1 MSTYNNANDQ
11 TRTDKDSNSGPA
23 EAVRQAFASL
33 PFEQKIS
40 TLIQVEL
47 DMLGDA
53 VNTVMSAASRA
64 ADEIS
69 KAFTEA
75 ECAPAD
81 ESTASSGAT
90 S

>member
-1 MSTYNNANDQ
+1 MSTHDNA
-11 TRTDKDSNSGPA
+11 GAA
-23 EAVRQAFASL
+23 EDIRKAFAAL

-40 TLIQVEL
+40 TLIRVEL

-53 VNTVMSAASRA
+53 VNSVMSAASKA

-75 ECAPAD
+75 ES
-81 ESTASSGAT
+81 EEASAT
-90 S
+90 SGTTS

>member
-1 MSTYNNANDQ
+1 MSTYNNDNGA
-11 TRTDKDSNSGPA
+11 A
-23 EAVRQAFASL
+23 EAVRKAFAAL
-33 PFEQKIS
+33 PFEQKIT
-40 TLIQVEL
+40 TLIRVEL

-53 VNTVMSAASRA
+53 VNSVMSAASKA

-75 ECAPAD
+75 ERAD
-81 ESTASSGAT
+81 EPAASSGTT

>member
-11 TRTDKDSNSGPA
+11 TSTDKDSDNGA
-23 EAVRQAFASL
+23 ADAVRQAFASL

-40 TLIQVEL
+40 TLIKVEL

-53 VNTVMSAASRA
+53 VNTVMFAASRA

-69 KAFTEA
+69 KAFSDI
-75 ECAPAD
+75 ECAPTE
-81 ESTASSGAT
+81 ESPASGGAT

>member
-1 MSTYNNANDQ
+1 MSTYNNA
-11 TRTDKDSNSGPA
+11 DKDAKDGA
-23 EAVRQAFASL
+23 ADAVRKAFAAL
-33 PFEQKIS
+33 PFEQKIT
-40 TLIQVEL
+40 TLIRVEL

-53 VNTVMSAASRA
+53 VSSVMSAASKA

-75 ECAPAD
+75 ERAEEAD
-81 ESTASSGAT
+81 ATSGAT

>member
-1 MSTYNNANDQ
+1 MSTYNNAN
-11 TRTDKDSNSGPA
+11 TDKDANNGAA
-23 EAVRQAFASL
+23 EDIRKAFAAL
-33 PFEQKIS
+33 PFDQKIS
-40 TLIQVEL
+40 TLIRVEL

-53 VNTVMSAASRA
+53 VNSVMSAASKA

-75 ECAPAD
+75 ERAKEAD
-81 ESTASSGAT
+81 AGSGAT

>member
-1 MSTYNNANDQ
+1 MSTHNNA
-11 TRTDKDSNSGPA
+11 GAA
-23 EAVRQAFASL
+23 EDIRKAFAAL

-40 TLIQVEL
+40 TLIRVEL

-53 VNTVMSAASRA
+53 VNSVMSAASKA

-75 ECAPAD
+75 ERAD
-81 ESTASSGAT
+81 EAEASSGAT

>member
-1 MSTYNNANDQ
+1 MSTYNNANDK
-11 TRTDKDSNSGPA
+11 TRTDKDSNSGA
-23 EAVRQAFASL
+23 ADAVRQAFASL

-40 TLIQVEL
+40 TLIRVEL

-64 ADEIS
+64 ADEMS

-75 ECAPAD
+75 ERPPAGG
-81 ESTASSGAT
+81 STASSGPT

>member
-1 MSTYNNANDQ
+1 MSTYNN
-11 TRTDKDSNSGPA
+11 DKDAKNGA
-23 EAVRQAFASL
+23 ADAVRKAFAAL

-40 TLIQVEL
+40 TLIRVEL

-53 VNTVMSAASRA
+53 VNSVMSAASKA

-75 ECAPAD
+75 ERAD
-81 ESTASSGAT
+81 EPNASSGTT

>member
-1 MSTYNNANDQ
+1 MSNYNNANDAS
-11 TRTDKDSNSGPA
+11 D
-23 EAVRQAFASL
+23 AVRKAFAAL

-40 TLIQVEL
+40 TLIRVEL

-53 VNTVMSAASRA
+53 VNSVMSAASKA

-75 ECAPAD
+75 NCAPA
-81 ESTASSGAT
+81 EEASASSGTT

>member
-1 MSTYNNANDQ
+1 MSTHNNA
-11 TRTDKDSNSGPA
+11 DKDTNNGAA
-23 EAVRQAFASL
+23 EDIRKAFAAL

-40 TLIQVEL
+40 TLIRVEL

-53 VNTVMSAASRA
+53 VNCVMSAASKA

-75 ECAPAD
+75 ERAEEA
-81 ESTASSGAT
+81 EANSGAT

>member
-1 MSTYNNANDQ
+1 MSNYNNVNDAS
-11 TRTDKDSNSGPA
+11 D
-23 EAVRQAFASL
+23 AVRKAFAAL

-40 TLIQVEL
+40 TLIRVEL

-53 VNTVMSAASRA
+53 VNSVMSAASKA

-75 ECAPAD
+75 NRAPA
-81 ESTASSGAT
+81 EEPSTGSGTT

>member
-1 MSTYNNANDQ
+1 MSTYNDSSDKTNA
-11 TRTDKDSNSGPA
+11 DKDCNWGASEG
-23 EAVRQAFASL
+23 VRQAFAAL

-40 TLIQVEL
+40 TLIRVEL

-53 VNTVMSAASRA
+53 VNSVMSAASRA

-75 ECAPAD
+75 ES
-81 ESTASSGAT
+81 EEASATSGAA

>member
-1 MSTYNNANDQ
+1 MSTYNNAN
-11 TRTDKDSNSGPA
+11 TNAGNGAA
-23 EAVRQAFASL
+23 EDIRKAFAAL

-40 TLIQVEL
+40 TLIRVEL

-53 VNTVMSAASRA
+53 VNSVMSAASKA
-64 ADEIS
+64 ADELS

-75 ECAPAD
+75 ERANEPNP
-81 ESTASSGAT
+81 GAGTT

>member
-1 MSTYNNANDQ
+1 MSNYNNANDAA
-11 TRTDKDSNSGPA
+11 D
-23 EAVRQAFASL
+23 AVRKAFSAL

-40 TLIQVEL
+40 TLIRVEL

-53 VNTVMSAASRA
+53 LNSVMSAASKA

-69 KAFTEA
+69 KAFSEA
-75 ECAPAD
+75 NCAPAD
-81 ESTASSGAT
+81 EPIAGSGPT

>member
-1 MSTYNNANDQ
+1 MSTYNSDNGA
-11 TRTDKDSNSGPA
+11 A
-23 EAVRQAFASL
+23 EAVRKAFAAL
-33 PFEQKIS
+33 PFEQKIT
-40 TLIQVEL
+40 TLIKVEL

-53 VNTVMSAASRA
+53 VSSVMSAASKA

-75 ECAPAD
+75 TRAD
-81 ESTASSGAT
+81 EPTASSGTT